1 MRSLTLKSL
10 SKVMLPLAG
19 LMLAGSFQAANAAN
33 GTVNFTGEIVQSTCT
48 VVSADQTKTVVLGK
62 YPTSAF
68 PKTGATSGAKAF
80 TISLEKCEVGDYTL
94 RFDGNTP
101 TGNPDLLAV
110 TGGAK
115 GVGVE
120 ILDNNSAIVPITQ
133 DVASPATV
141 TIAAGAT
148 SPGTATFNLRARYRS
163 FQDVVTAGKADS
175 NATFTIQ
182 YK

>member
-1 MRSLTLKSL
+1 MKTL
-10 SKVMLPLAG
+10 SKVLLPMAG
-19 LMLAGSFQAANAAN
+19 LLIAGSLQTASAAN
-33 GTVNFTGEIVQSTCT
+33 GTVNFTGEIVQSTCA
-48 VVSADQTKTVVLGK
+48 VVSGDQTKTVVLGK

-80 TISLEKCEVGDYTL
+80 TISLEKCEAGDYSL

-133 DVASPATV
+133 DVAAPASV
-141 TIAAGAT
+141 TIAATGT
-148 SPGTATFNLRARYRS
+148 SPGAATFNLRARYRS
-163 FQDVVTAGKADS
+163 FQDVVTAGQANS

>member
-1 MRSLTLKSL
+1 MVIGSL
-10 SKVMLPLAG
+10 
-19 LMLAGSFQAANAAN
+19 QNASASN
-33 GTVNFTGEIVQSTCT
+33 GTVNFTGEIIQSTCQ
-48 VVSADQTKTVVLGK
+48 VVSADQNKTVVLGK

-68 PKTGATSGAKAF
+68 PSTGSTSGAKAF
-80 TISLEKCEVGDYTL
+80 TISLEKCEAGDYSL

-101 TGNPDLLAV
+101 AGFPNLLAV
-110 TGGAK
+110 TGGAT

-133 DVASPATV
+133 DVAAPASVTV
-141 TIAAGAT
+141 AAAGT
-148 SPGTATFNLRARYRS
+148 TPGAAIFNLRARYKS
-163 FQDVVTAGKADS
+163 YQDAVTAGQANS

>member
-1 MRSLTLKSL
+1 MKSL
-10 SKVMLPLAG
+10 SKAMFPLVG
-19 LMLAGSFQAANAAN
+19 LMAASSFQTASAAN
-33 GTVNFTGEIVQSTCT
+33 GTVNFTGEIVQSTCS
-48 VVSADQTKTVVLGK
+48 VVSGDQTKTVVLGK

-80 TISLEKCEVGDYTL
+80 TISLEKCEAGDYSL

-133 DVASPATV
+133 DVATPASV
-141 TIAAGAT
+141 TIASTGAT
-148 SPGTATFNLRARYRS
+148 PGMATFNLRARYRS
-163 FQDVVTAGKADS
+163 FQDVVTAGQANS

>member
-1 MRSLTLKSL
+1 LKSL
-10 SKVMLPLAG
+10 SKVILPLAG
-19 LMLAGSFQAANAAN
+19 LMIAGSLPTANAAN
-33 GTVNFTGEIVQSTCT
+33 GTVSFTGEIVQSTCS
-48 VVSADQTKTVVLGK
+48 VVSGDQSKTVVLGK

-80 TISLEKCEVGDYTL
+80 TISLEKCEAGDYSL

-110 TGGAK
+110 TGGAR

-133 DVASPATV
+133 DVAAPATV
-141 TIAAGAT
+141 SIAATGT
-148 SPGTATFNLRARYRS
+148 SPGAATFNLRARYRS
-163 FQDVVTAGKADS
+163 FQDVVTAGQANS